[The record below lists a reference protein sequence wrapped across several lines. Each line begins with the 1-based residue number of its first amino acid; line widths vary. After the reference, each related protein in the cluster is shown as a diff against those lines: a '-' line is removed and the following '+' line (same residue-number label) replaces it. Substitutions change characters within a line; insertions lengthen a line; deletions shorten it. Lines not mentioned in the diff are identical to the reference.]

1 MDTFFATMKGGE
13 SSRGHTC
20 CQLFVTDKGFIY
32 VVPMKN
38 SGARDSFVADMSG
51 EQMSSEVK
59 KFCNDIGT
67 TLRALEEGTPWSNKA
82 ELYIGLIKEAVRKDA
97 NRILHCVFGITV
109 LRGEPG
115 STTLQLRMH
124 SSFMDPLP
132 TQSPLVMKVTSQTC
146 VRVDGMDGVTS
157 GINQQHSPTTRKF
170 WEEYLALPEE
180 LAMRWPNG
188 YSRRMAELSLE
199 DPSDPSKLMNFIVL
213 WKSRKE
219 KYFMNSLRGDGEHQ

>member
-32 VVPMKN
+32 TVPMKKN
-38 SGARDSFVADMSG
+38 SEVLLAIKQFAKEIGAPDSFVADMS
-51 EQMSSEVK
+51 
-59 KFCNDIGT
+59 
-67 TLRALEEGTPWSNKA
+67 
-82 ELYIGLIKEAVRKDA
+82 
-97 NRILHCVFGITV
+97 GITV

-132 TQSPLVMKVTSQTC
+132 TQLPLVMKVTSQTC
-146 VRVDGMDGVTS
+146 VSVDGMDGVTS

-219 KYFMNSLRGDGEHQ
+219 KYFINSLRGDGEHQ